1 MWYWWLM
8 VVSNLLM
15 PGIMIG
21 AGFRMWKHC
30 PKKINSWIG
39 FRTKRSMQ
47 SMEAWKYAH
56 TYCGKRWVGLG
67 LFLILPS
74 VLVMLPFYGGDEDL
88 IGGVGVAVIAAQML
102 FLFLPVFLMELV
114 LEKKFPDE
122 EK

>member
-1 MWYWWLM
+1 M
-8 VVSNLLM
+8 VVSNLLT

-21 AGFRMWKHC
+21 AGCRMWKHC

-74 VLVMLPFYGGDEDL
+74 ILVMLPFYGGDEDL

-102 FLFLPVFLMELV
+102 FLFLPVFLTELA
-114 LEKKFPDE
+114 LKKKFPDE